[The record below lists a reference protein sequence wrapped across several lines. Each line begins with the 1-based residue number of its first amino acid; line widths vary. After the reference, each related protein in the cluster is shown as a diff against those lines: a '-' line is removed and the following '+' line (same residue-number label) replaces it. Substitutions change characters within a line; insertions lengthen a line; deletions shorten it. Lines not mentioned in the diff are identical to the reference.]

1 MSQNDVNQKK
11 GFKPVAFLKKVI
23 YKTCG
28 KARWLALLYVL
39 LLVLSNLLTSNVYT
53 ERYCNPYM
61 TDDWITPDIVPLERV
76 VEFGINNE
84 GNAIFF
90 LDNGVG
96 ENKLCAVLN
105 IDSGV
110 QSYANASNYLTDADG
125 EEIRVHN
132 FAVTDDD
139 VIYAVTYDTTDST
152 FITEERIIRIS
163 ADYRY
168 LGDVCKIE
176 YPVSSSGSRLSRLHY
191 YDGKI
196 TFAVIESDGV
206 TLYAIDTNTS
216 GITISD
222 KYLNDSNGTYTSSVI
237 PVDGEFLFLRSD
249 GSVYRTAF
257 GEPLE
262 DVIYTFDIS
271 PEGQTENPYFTQAVI
286 LNGTPYVVDQN
297 EPTKVFALE
306 DGQMREAFE
315 VNSGSVI
322 KYLDT
327 YVDETGEEVLV
338 VCCDNSFQVYKDAML
353 TGKNIII
360 KPERYFI
367 KYVVIDFFSY
377 VRHVLIFGLLI
388 NLIIRK
394 KTLLFKQIA
403 FTIPALVAMIF
414 GIAFNLYSYFINLNN
429 ENIEKEVAIIA
440 ELGCEEL
447 DGYDFSGLLT
457 VDENTGEAYHQLG
470 DRLRSLTED
479 RLSILKDDFY
489 FSVIYQKPDGQEV
502 VLGRSDRIVQPM
514 YSLSDLNYVNGDQ
527 TTGDAYIV
535 NDINSFW
542 FDNDSR
548 NSSINAVK
556 RINDKESS
564 GNFYFVVTT
573 ENKGFWNI
581 RRDFVLNE
589 FIYGSL
595 IFVIMTIIVTISTI
609 GITRSIKKAR
619 KTVEKISEG
628 DLTARVKYRSND
640 ELGEICTKVNE
651 MGQSL
656 ETLFNEKD
664 KAENFYYKF
673 VPQKFKEYLGKEN
686 ISDLALGDASSRDL
700 TVLFCDIRSFS
711 INSEIMTAKENFAFV
726 NTVYGKAGPIIRENN
741 GFIDKY
747 IGDAIMALFESAD
760 DAVKAGNELYKAIVL
775 DPKTAEELNVSSINI
790 GIGLHSGMA
799 MVGIVG
805 ESERLSGT
813 VISDTVNLSSR
824 LESLTKQFKTAM
836 LISKDTL
843 DRMEDTEAV
852 NLRYLGMIQVAG
864 VNEVKSVYEV
874 LDCLPEEER
883 QKRGAN
889 ADDFKEAIRL
899 FHLGRRA
906 EACAQLQ
913 KIADDGRNDYV
924 SDMYLKYI
932 TEMSDE
938 DKANVFRFVRK

>member
-1 MSQNDVNQKK
+1 MKK
-11 GFKPVAFLKKVI
+11 KKDIKPLAFLKKVI
-23 YKTCG
+23 CKTCG
-28 KARWLALLYVL
+28 KARWLVLLYVF
-39 LLVLSNLLTSNVYT
+39 LLVLSNLLSIIPYT
-53 ERYCNPYM
+53 ERYCSPYM
-61 TDDWITPDIVPLERV
+61 NDEWNTPDIVPLERV
-76 VEFGINNE
+76 VEFGINDE

-90 LDNGVG
+90 LDNGIG
-96 ENKLCAVLN
+96 EDKLCAILD
-105 IDSGV
+105 IDNGV
-110 QSYANASNYLTDADG
+110 QSYANASQHLTDSDG
-125 EEIRVHN
+125 EEIRVYN
-132 FAVTDDD
+132 FAVTDDN

-152 FITEERIIRIS
+152 FITEERIIRLS

-196 TFAVIESDGV
+196 TFAVVDLDGV
-206 TLYAIDTNTS
+206 TLYSIDTNTS

-222 KYLNDSNGTYTSSVI
+222 KYMNDSNGTYTSSVI
-237 PVDGEFLFLRSD
+237 PIDGGFLFLRSD
-249 GSVYRTAF
+249 GNVYRTSF

-262 DVIYTFDIS
+262 DIIYTFDIS
-271 PEGQTENPYFTQAVI
+271 SEGQSENPYFAQATL
-286 LNGTPYVVDQN
+286 LNGTLYAVDQN
-297 EPTKVFALE
+297 EPTKVFAIE
-306 DGQMREAFE
+306 DGEIHE
-315 VNSGSVI
+315 VFDIGGDSVI
-322 KYLDT
+322 RYMDT
-327 YVDETGEEVLV
+327 YVDETGEAVLV
-338 VCCDNSFQVYKDAML
+338 VCCDNSLQVYKNGTL
-353 TGKNIII
+353 TNKNIVI
-360 KPERYFI
+360 KPERYI
-367 KYVVIDFFSY
+367 AIYVLSVLNY
-377 VRHVLIFGLLI
+377 VRFILIIGLLI

-403 FTIPALVAMIF
+403 VTIPILVAMIF
-414 GIAFNLYSYFINLNN
+414 VIAFNLYSYFIRLNN

-457 VDENTGEAYHQLG
+457 VDENTGEAYHELG
-470 DRLRSLTED
+470 DRLMSLTRD

-489 FSVIYQKPDGQEV
+489 FSVIYQKPDGKEV

-514 YSLSDLNYVNGDQ
+514 YSVSDLNYVNGDQ
-527 TTGDAYIV
+527 TAGDAYIV

-548 NSSINAVK
+548 TSSINAVK
-556 RINDKESS
+556 RINDKDGS

-573 ENKGFWNI
+573 ENKGFWII
-581 RRDFVLNE
+581 RRDFVVSE
-589 FIYGSL
+589 FMYGSL
-595 IFVIMTIIVTISTI
+595 IFVIMTFIVTMSTI
-609 GITRSIKKAR
+609 GITRSIRKAR

-628 DLTARVKYRSND
+628 DLTARVNYRSND

-664 KAENFYYKF
+664 KAESFYYKF

-686 ISDLALGDASSRDL
+686 IAELSLGDASSRDL

-726 NTVYGKAGPIIRENN
+726 NTVYGKAGPVIRENN

-760 DAVKAGNELYKAIVL
+760 DAVKAGNEIYKAIVL
-775 DPKTAEELNVSSINI
+775 DPTTADELNVSSINI

-883 QKRGAN
+883 QKRSAN

-899 FHLGRRA
+899 FHLGRRD
-906 EACAQLQ
+906 EACAMLQ

-932 TEMSDE
+932 TELSDE

>member
-1 MSQNDVNQKK
+1 M
-11 GFKPVAFLKKVI
+11 AFLKKVI
-23 YKTCG
+23 YKSCG
-28 KARWLALLYVL
+28 KARWLVFLYVF
-39 LLVLSNLLTSNVYT
+39 LLVLSNLLSIIPYT
-53 ERYCNPYM
+53 ERYCSPYM
-61 TDDWITPDIVPLERV
+61 NDEWNTPDIVPLERV
-76 VEFGINNE
+76 VEFGINDE

-90 LDNGVG
+90 LDNGIG
-96 ENKLCAVLN
+96 EDKLCAILD
-105 IDSGV
+105 IDNGV
-110 QSYANASNYLTDADG
+110 QSYANASQHLTDSDG
-125 EEIRVHN
+125 EEIRVYN
-132 FAVTDDD
+132 FAVTDDN

-152 FITEERIIRIS
+152 FITEERIIRLS

-196 TFAVIESDGV
+196 TFAVVDLDGV
-206 TLYAIDTNTS
+206 TLYSIDTNTS

-222 KYLNDSNGTYTSSVI
+222 KYMNDSNGTYTSSVI
-237 PVDGEFLFLRSD
+237 PIDGGFLFLRSD
-249 GSVYRTAF
+249 GNVYRTSF

-262 DVIYTFDIS
+262 DIIYTFDIS
-271 PEGQTENPYFTQAVI
+271 SEGQTENPYFAQATL
-286 LNGTPYVVDQN
+286 LNGTLYAVDQN
-297 EPTKVFALE
+297 EPTKVFAIE
-306 DGQMREAFE
+306 DGEIHEAFDI
-315 VNSGSVI
+315 GGDSVI
-322 KYLDT
+322 RYMDT
-327 YVDETGEEVLV
+327 YVDETGEAVLV
-338 VCCDNSFQVYKDAML
+338 VCCDNSLQVYKNGTL
-353 TGKNIII
+353 TDKNIVI
-360 KPERYFI
+360 KPERYI
-367 KYVVIDFFSY
+367 AIYVLS
-377 VRHVLIFGLLI
+377 VLNYIRYILIIGLLI

-403 FTIPALVAMIF
+403 FTIPVLVAIIF
-414 GIAFNLYSYFINLNN
+414 GIAFNLYSYFIRLNN

-457 VDENTGEAYHQLG
+457 VDENTGEAYHELG
-470 DRLRSLTED
+470 DRLMSLTRD

-527 TTGDAYIV
+527 TAGDAYIV

-548 NSSINAVK
+548 TSSINAVK
-556 RINDKESS
+556 KINDKDGS

-573 ENKGFWNI
+573 ENKGFWII
-581 RRDFVLNE
+581 RRDFVVSE
-589 FIYGSL
+589 FMYGSL
-595 IFVIMTIIVTISTI
+595 IFVIMTFIVTMSTI
-609 GITRSIKKAR
+609 GITRSIRKAR

-628 DLTARVKYRSND
+628 DLTARVNYRSND

-664 KAENFYYKF
+664 KAERFYYKF

-686 ISDLALGDASSRDL
+686 IAELSLGDASSRDL

-726 NTVYGKAGPIIRENN
+726 NTVYGKAGPVIRENN

-760 DAVKAGNELYKAIVL
+760 DAVKAGNEIYKAIVL
-775 DPKTAEELNVSSINI
+775 DPTTAEELNVSSINI

-883 QKRGAN
+883 QKRSAN

-899 FHLGRRA
+899 FHLGRRD
-906 EACAQLQ
+906 EACAMLQ

-932 TEMSDE
+932 TELSHE

>member
-1 MSQNDVNQKK
+1 MSENSSKRQLP
-11 GFKPVAFLKKVI
+11 KPLAFLKKVI

-28 KARWLALLYVL
+28 KARWLVL
-39 LLVLSNLLTSNVYT
+39 LLLLILVIPNLLSIIPYT
-53 ERYCNPYM
+53 ERYCTPFM
-61 TDDWITPDIVPLERV
+61 SDDLNTYEIIPLERV
-76 VEFGINNE
+76 VEFGINDE

-90 LDNGVG
+90 LDNGFG
-96 ENKLCAVLN
+96 ENKLCAILD

-110 QSYANASNYLTDADG
+110 QSYATDSQYLRDSDG
-125 EEIRVHN
+125 EEIRAYN
-132 FAVTDDD
+132 FAVTDDN

-163 ADYRY
+163 ADYRC

-176 YPVSSSGSRLSRLHY
+176 YPASSSGSRLSRLHY
-191 YDGKI
+191 YDGKV

-206 TLYAIDTNTS
+206 TLYSIDTNTS

-222 KYLNDSNGTYTSSVI
+222 KYMNDSNGTYTSSVI
-237 PVDGEFLFLRSD
+237 PIDGGFLFLRSD

-271 PEGQTENPYFTQAVI
+271 PEEQTDNPYFTQAV
-286 LNGTPYVVDQN
+286 LLGGTLYVVDQN
-297 EPTKVFALE
+297 QPTNVFALE

-315 VNSGSVI
+315 VNSGSVVR
-322 KYLDT
+322 YLDT

-338 VCCDNSFQVYKDAML
+338 VCCDDSLQVYKNGTL
-353 TGKNIII
+353 TDKNIVI
-360 KPERYFI
+360 KPFRHVAMYVTYF
-367 KYVVIDFFSY
+367 FLGNMSY
-377 VRHVLIFGLLI
+377 VFFIGLLI
-388 NLIIRK
+388 NLVIRK

-403 FTIPALVAMIF
+403 FTIPILVVMIV
-414 GIAFNLYSYFINLNN
+414 GIAFNLYRYFIRINN
-429 ENIEKEVAIIA
+429 ENIEKEVSIIA

-447 DGYDFSGLLT
+447 EDYDFPGLLE
-457 VDENTGEAYHQLG
+457 VNENTGEAYQELG
-470 DRLRSLTED
+470 DRLRSLSED

-502 VLGRSDRIVQPM
+502 VLGRSDRICQPM
-514 YSLSDLNYVNGDQ
+514 YSVADMEYVNDDMTAGD
-527 TTGDAYIV
+527 TYIV
-535 NDINSFW
+535 NNIPFW
-542 FDNDSR
+542 MADNAR
-548 NSSINAVK
+548 KNSINAVK
-556 RINDKESS
+556 RINDKDGS

-573 ENKGFWNI
+573 ENKGFWGI
-581 RRDFVLNE
+581 RRDFIVNE
-589 FIYGSL
+589 IMYGSL
-595 IFVIMTIIVTISTI
+595 IFVIMTFIITMSTI

-852 NLRYLGMIQVAG
+852 SLRYLGMIQVAG

-874 LDCLPEEER
+874 LDCLPDDER
-883 QKRGAN
+883 QKRAAN

-899 FHLGRRA
+899 FHLGRRD

-913 KIADDGRNDYV
+913 KIADEGRNDYV
-924 SDMYLKYI
+924 SDMYLNYI
-932 TEMSDE
+932 TELSDE

>member
-1 MSQNDVNQKK
+1 MKK
-11 GFKPVAFLKKVI
+11 KKDIKPLAFLKKVI
-23 YKTCG
+23 CKTCG
-28 KARWLALLYVL
+28 KARWLVLLYVF
-39 LLVLSNLLTSNVYT
+39 LLVLSNLLSIIPYT
-53 ERYCNPYM
+53 ERYCSPYM
-61 TDDWITPDIVPLERV
+61 NDEWNTPDIVPLERV
-76 VEFGINNE
+76 VEFGINDE

-90 LDNGVG
+90 LDNGIG
-96 ENKLCAVLN
+96 EDKLCAILD
-105 IDSGV
+105 IDNGV
-110 QSYANASNYLTDADG
+110 QSYANASQHLTDSDG
-125 EEIRVHN
+125 EEIRVYN
-132 FAVTDDD
+132 FAVTDDN

-152 FITEERIIRIS
+152 FITEERIIRLS

-196 TFAVIESDGV
+196 TFAVVDLDGV
-206 TLYAIDTNTS
+206 TLYSIDTNTS

-222 KYLNDSNGTYTSSVI
+222 KYMNDSNGTYTSSVI
-237 PVDGEFLFLRSD
+237 PIDGGFLFLRSD
-249 GSVYRTAF
+249 GNVYRTSF

-262 DVIYTFDIS
+262 DIIYTFDIS
-271 PEGQTENPYFTQAVI
+271 SEGQTENPYFAQATL
-286 LNGTPYVVDQN
+286 LNGTLYAVDQN
-297 EPTKVFALE
+297 EPTKVFAIE
-306 DGQMREAFE
+306 DGEIHE
-315 VNSGSVI
+315 VFDIGGDSVI
-322 KYLDT
+322 RYMDT
-327 YVDETGEEVLV
+327 YVDETGEAVLV
-338 VCCDNSFQVYKDAML
+338 VCCDNSLQVYKNGTL
-353 TGKNIII
+353 TDKNIVI
-360 KPERYFI
+360 KPERYI
-367 KYVVIDFFSY
+367 AIYVLSVLNY
-377 VRHVLIFGLLI
+377 VRFILIIGLLI

-403 FTIPALVAMIF
+403 VTIPILVAMIF
-414 GIAFNLYSYFINLNN
+414 VIAFNLYSYFIRLNN

-457 VDENTGEAYHQLG
+457 VDENTGEAYHELG
-470 DRLRSLTED
+470 DRLMSLTRD

-514 YSLSDLNYVNGDQ
+514 YSVSDLNYVNGDQ
-527 TTGDAYIV
+527 TAGDAYIV

-556 RINDKESS
+556 RINDKDGS

-573 ENKGFWNI
+573 ENKGFWII
-581 RRDFVLNE
+581 RRDFVVSE
-589 FIYGSL
+589 FMYGSL
-595 IFVIMTIIVTISTI
+595 IFVIMTFIVTMSTI
-609 GITRSIKKAR
+609 GITRSIRKAR

-628 DLTARVKYRSND
+628 DLTARVNYRSND

-664 KAENFYYKF
+664 KAERFYYKF

-686 ISDLALGDASSRDL
+686 IAELSLGDASSRDL

-726 NTVYGKAGPIIRENN
+726 NTVYGKAGPVIRENN

-747 IGDAIMALFESAD
+747 IGDAIMALFECAD
-760 DAVKAGNELYKAIVL
+760 DAVKAGNEIYKAIVL
-775 DPKTAEELNVSSINI
+775 DPTTAEELNVSSINI

-883 QKRGAN
+883 QKRSAN

-899 FHLGRRA
+899 FHLGRRD
-906 EACAQLQ
+906 EACAMLQ

-932 TEMSDE
+932 TELSDE

>member
-1 MSQNDVNQKK
+1 MSQNDVKQKK

-28 KARWLALLYVL
+28 KARWLLLA
-39 LLVLSNLLTSNVYT
+39 SA
-53 ERYCNPYM
+53 
-61 TDDWITPDIVPLERV
+61 IV
-76 VEFGINNE
+76 
-84 GNAIFF
+84 FF
-90 LDNGVG
+90 LSVFLPTCSLTDRYATLFLD
-96 ENKLCAVLN
+96 ENKESPEEVSLDWVEQFTINDEGTALFVCNNSLSMDRLCGITNVNTGA
-105 IDSGV
+105 
-110 QSYANASNYLTDADG
+110 QSYSSEAWLRTGGPDN
-125 EEIRVHN
+125 EEIRTYN
-132 FAVTDDD
+132 YAITDNNDF
-139 VIYAVTYDTTDST
+139 YAVTYDTADST
-152 FITEERIIRIS
+152 FINEESIVRVS
-163 ADYRY
+163 EDYRY
-168 LGDVCKIE
+168 LGEVCKIE
-176 YPVSSSGSRLSRLHY
+176 YTDNSSVSRISRLHY
-191 YDGKI
+191 YDGKV
-196 TFAVIESDGV
+196 TFAVVDLDGV
-206 TLYAIDTNTS
+206 TLYSIDTNTS

-222 KYLNDSNGTYTSSVI
+222 KYLNDPDGTYTSSVI
-237 PVDGEFLFLRSD
+237 AIDGGFLFLRSD
-249 GSVYRTAF
+249 GNVFRTSF

-262 DVIYTFDIS
+262 DIIYTFDIS
-271 PEGQTENPYFTQAVI
+271 SERQTENPYFTQATL
-286 LNGTPYVVDQN
+286 LNGTLYVVDQN
-297 EPTKVFALE
+297 QPTKVFALE
-306 DGQMREAFE
+306 DGVVHE
-315 VNSGSVI
+315 VFDIGGDSVI
-322 KYLDT
+322 EYLDT
-327 YVDETGEEVLV
+327 YVDESGEEVLA
-338 VCCDNSFQVYKDAML
+338 VCCNNAFMVYKDG
-353 TGKNIII
+353 TVTDKNTTIRIEYHI
-360 KPERYFI
+360 LAYI
-367 KYVVIDFFSY
+367 VYILGVIGWILFFA
-377 VRHVLIFGLLI
+377 LLI

-394 KTLLFKQIA
+394 KTLLFKQIT
-403 FTIPALVAMIF
+403 FTIPILVAMVV
-414 GIAFNLYSYFINLNN
+414 GIAINLYSYFIRLNN
-429 ENIEKEVAIIA
+429 ENIEREVSIIA

-447 DGYDFSGLLT
+447 EGYDFSGLLE
-457 VDENTGEAYHQLG
+457 VNENTGEVYHELG
-470 DRLRSLTED
+470 DRLASLRND
-479 RLSILKDDFY
+479 RLARLNDDYY
-489 FSVIYQKPDGQEV
+489 FSVIYHNPDGSDV

-514 YSLSDLNYVNGDQ
+514 YSVSELDYIDEAQASDEG
-527 TTGDAYIV
+527 YIV
-535 NDINSFW
+535 NNINGF
-542 FDNDSR
+542 FDKHESR
-548 NSSINAVK
+548 TSSINAVK
-556 RINDKESS
+556 RINDKDGS
-564 GNFYFVVTT
+564 GSFYFIVTT

-581 RRDFVLNE
+581 RRDFIVNE
-589 FIYGSL
+589 MIYGSL
-595 IFVIMTIIVTISTI
+595 IFVIMTFIVTISTI

-619 KTVEKISEG
+619 NTVEKISEG

-664 KAENFYYKF
+664 KVESFYYKF

-913 KIADDGRNDYV
+913 KIADEGRNDYV

>member
-1 MSQNDVNQKK
+1 MNDEWN
-11 GFKPVAFLKKVI
+11 
-23 YKTCG
+23 
-28 KARWLALLYVL
+28 
-39 LLVLSNLLTSNVYT
+39 
-53 ERYCNPYM
+53 
-61 TDDWITPDIVPLERV
+61 TPDIVPLERV
-76 VEFGINNE
+76 VEFGINDE

-90 LDNGVG
+90 LDNGIG
-96 ENKLCAVLN
+96 EDKLCAILD
-105 IDSGV
+105 IDNGV
-110 QSYANASNYLTDADG
+110 QSYANASQHLTDSDG
-125 EEIRVHN
+125 EEIRVYN
-132 FAVTDDD
+132 FAVTDDN

-152 FITEERIIRIS
+152 FITEERIIRLS

-196 TFAVIESDGV
+196 TFAVVDLDGV
-206 TLYAIDTNTS
+206 TLYSIDTNTS

-222 KYLNDSNGTYTSSVI
+222 KYMNDSNGTYTSSVI
-237 PVDGEFLFLRSD
+237 PIDGGFLFLRSD
-249 GSVYRTAF
+249 GNVYRTSF

-262 DVIYTFDIS
+262 DIIYTFDIS
-271 PEGQTENPYFTQAVI
+271 SEGQSENPYFAQATL
-286 LNGTPYVVDQN
+286 LNGTLYAVDQN
-297 EPTKVFALE
+297 EPTKVFAIE
-306 DGQMREAFE
+306 DGEIHE
-315 VNSGSVI
+315 VFDIGGDSVI
-322 KYLDT
+322 RYMDT
-327 YVDETGEEVLV
+327 YVDETGEAVLV
-338 VCCDNSFQVYKDAML
+338 VCCDNSLQVYKNGTL
-353 TGKNIII
+353 TDKNIVI
-360 KPERYFI
+360 KPERYIAIYVLSVLNYIRFI
-367 KYVVIDFFSY
+367 
-377 VRHVLIFGLLI
+377 LIIGLLI

-403 FTIPALVAMIF
+403 FTIPILVAMIF
-414 GIAFNLYSYFINLNN
+414 VIAFNLYSYFIRLNN

-457 VDENTGEAYHQLG
+457 VDENTGEAYHELG
-470 DRLRSLTED
+470 DRLMSLTRD

-527 TTGDAYIV
+527 TAGDAYIV

-556 RINDKESS
+556 RINDKDGS

-581 RRDFVLNE
+581 RRDFVVSE
-589 FIYGSL
+589 FMYGSL
-595 IFVIMTIIVTISTI
+595 IFVIMTFIVTMSTI
-609 GITRSIKKAR
+609 GITRSIRKAR

-628 DLTARVKYRSND
+628 DLTARVNYRSND

-664 KAENFYYKF
+664 KAESFYYKF

-686 ISDLALGDASSRDL
+686 IAELSLGDASSRDL

-726 NTVYGKAGPIIRENN
+726 NTVYGKAGPVIRENN

-760 DAVKAGNELYKAIVL
+760 DAVKAGNEIYKAIVL
-775 DPKTAEELNVSSINI
+775 DPTTAEELNVSSINI

-883 QKRGAN
+883 QKRSAN

-899 FHLGRRA
+899 FHLGRRD
-906 EACAQLQ
+906 EACAMLQ

-932 TEMSDE
+932 TELSDE

>member
-1 MSQNDVNQKK
+1 MSENSSKRQLP
-11 GFKPVAFLKKVI
+11 KPLAFLKKVI

-28 KARWLALLYVL
+28 KARWLVL
-39 LLVLSNLLTSNVYT
+39 LLILILVLPNLFAIMPST
-53 ERYCNPYM
+53 ERYCTPFM
-61 TDDWITPDIVPLERV
+61 SDDWNTYEIIPLERV
-76 VEFGINNE
+76 VEFGINDE

-90 LDNGVG
+90 LDNGFG
-96 ENKLCAVLN
+96 ENKLCAVLD

-110 QSYANASNYLTDADG
+110 QSYATDSKFLRDSDG
-125 EEIRVHN
+125 EEIRAYN
-132 FAVTDDD
+132 FAVTDDN

-163 ADYRY
+163 ADYRC

-191 YDGKI
+191 YDGKV

-206 TLYAIDTNTS
+206 TLYSIDTNTS

-222 KYLNDSNGTYTSSVI
+222 KYMNDQNGTYTSSVI
-237 PVDGEFLFLRSD
+237 PVDGGFLFLRSD
-249 GSVYRTAF
+249 GNVYRTVF
-257 GEPLE
+257 GQPLE

-271 PEGQTENPYFTQAVI
+271 SEGQTDNPYFTQAV
-286 LNGTPYVVDQN
+286 LLDGTLYVVDQN
-297 EPTKVFALE
+297 QPTKVFTLE

-315 VNSGSVI
+315 VNSGSVVR
-322 KYLDT
+322 YLDT

-338 VCCDNSFQVYKDAML
+338 VCCDNSLQVYKNGTL
-353 TGKNIII
+353 TDKNIVI
-360 KPERYFI
+360 KPY
-367 KYVVIDFFSY
+367 
-377 VRHVLIFGLLI
+377 RHVAMYVSSFLGSLSFVFLTGLLI

-403 FTIPALVAMIF
+403 FTIPILVAMIV
-414 GIAFNLYSYFINLNN
+414 GIAFNLYSYFIRINN
-429 ENIEKEVAIIA
+429 ENIEKEVSIIA

-447 DGYDFSGLLT
+447 EAYDFSGLLE
-457 VDENTGEAYHQLG
+457 VNENTGEAYQELG
-470 DRLRSLTED
+470 DRLMSLTRD
-479 RLSILKDDFY
+479 RLAILEDDFY

-514 YSLSDLNYVNGDQ
+514 YCLSDLNYVNGDQ
-527 TTGDAYIV
+527 TAGDAYIV
-535 NDINSFW
+535 NNIPFW
-542 FDNDSR
+542 MADNAR
-548 NSSINAVK
+548 KNSINAVK
-556 RINDKESS
+556 RINDKDGS

-573 ENKGFWNI
+573 ENKGFWGI
-581 RRDFVLNE
+581 RRDFIVNA
-589 FIYGSL
+589 FMYGSL
-595 IFVIMTIIVTISTI
+595 IFVIMTFIVTLSTI

-664 KAENFYYKF
+664 KAESFYYKF

-747 IGDAIMALFESAD
+747 IGDAIMALFENAD

-852 NLRYLGMIQVAG
+852 SLRYLGMIQVAG

-874 LDCLPEEER
+874 LDCLPDDER
-883 QKRGAN
+883 QKRAAN

-899 FHLGRRA
+899 FHLGRRD
-906 EACAQLQ
+906 EACAQLK
-913 KIADDGRNDYV
+913 KISDEGRNDYV
-924 SDMYLKYI
+924 SDMYLNYI
-932 TEMSDE
+932 TELSDE

>member
-1 MSQNDVNQKK
+1 MKK
-11 GFKPVAFLKKVI
+11 KKDIKPLAFLKKVI
-23 YKTCG
+23 CKTCG
-28 KARWLALLYVL
+28 KARWLVLLYVF
-39 LLVLSNLLTSNVYT
+39 LLVLSNLLSINPYT
-53 ERYCNPYM
+53 ERYCSPYM
-61 TDDWITPDIVPLERV
+61 NDEWNTPDIVPLERV
-76 VEFGINNE
+76 VEFGINDE

-90 LDNGVG
+90 LDNGIG
-96 ENKLCAVLN
+96 ENKLCAILD
-105 IDSGV
+105 IDNGV
-110 QSYANASNYLTDADG
+110 QSYANASQHLTDSDG
-125 EEIRVHN
+125 EEIRVYN
-132 FAVTDDD
+132 FAVTDDN

-152 FITEERIIRIS
+152 FITEERIIRLS

-191 YDGKI
+191 YGGKI
-196 TFAVIESDGV
+196 TFAVVDLDGV
-206 TLYAIDTNTS
+206 TLYSIDTNTS

-222 KYLNDSNGTYTSSVI
+222 KYMNDSNGTYTSSVI
-237 PVDGEFLFLRSD
+237 PIDGGFLFLRSD
-249 GSVYRTAF
+249 GNVYRTSF

-262 DVIYTFDIS
+262 DIIYTFDIS
-271 PEGQTENPYFTQAVI
+271 SEGQSENPYFAQATL
-286 LNGTPYVVDQN
+286 LNGTLYAVDQN
-297 EPTKVFALE
+297 EPTKVFAIE
-306 DGQMREAFE
+306 DGEIQE
-315 VNSGSVI
+315 VFDIGGDSVI
-322 KYLDT
+322 RYLDT
-327 YVDETGEEVLV
+327 YVDETGEAVLV
-338 VCCDNSFQVYKDAML
+338 VCCDNSLQVYKNGTL
-353 TGKNIII
+353 TDKNIVI
-360 KPERYFI
+360 KPERYIAIYVLSVLNYIRFI
-367 KYVVIDFFSY
+367 
-377 VRHVLIFGLLI
+377 LIIGLLI

-403 FTIPALVAMIF
+403 FTIPVLVAMIF
-414 GIAFNLYSYFINLNN
+414 GIAFNLYSYFIRLNN

-457 VDENTGEAYHQLG
+457 VDENTGEAYHELG
-470 DRLRSLTED
+470 DRLMSLTRD

-514 YSLSDLNYVNGDQ
+514 YSVSDLNYVNGDQ
-527 TTGDAYIV
+527 TAGDAYIV

-548 NSSINAVK
+548 TSSINAVK
-556 RINDKESS
+556 RINDKDGS

-581 RRDFVLNE
+581 RRDFIVSE
-589 FIYGSL
+589 FMYGSL
-595 IFVIMTIIVTISTI
+595 IFVIMTFIVTISTI
-609 GITRSIKKAR
+609 GITRSIRKAG

-628 DLTARVKYRSND
+628 DLTARVNYRSND

-664 KAENFYYKF
+664 KAESFYYKF

-686 ISDLALGDASSRDL
+686 IAELSLGDASSRDL

-726 NTVYGKAGPIIRENN
+726 NTVYGKAGPVIRENN

-760 DAVKAGNELYKAIVL
+760 DAVKAGNEIYKAIVL
-775 DPKTAEELNVSSINI
+775 DPTTAEELNVSSINI

-864 VNEVKSVYEV
+864 INEVKSVYEV

-883 QKRGAN
+883 QKRSAN

-899 FHLGRRA
+899 FHLGRRD
-906 EACAQLQ
+906 EACAMLQ

-932 TEMSDE
+932 TELSDE

>member
-1 MSQNDVNQKK
+1 MNDVKK
-11 GFKPVAFLKKVI
+11 KKDIKTLAFLKKVI
-23 YKTCG
+23 CKTCG
-28 KARWLALLYVL
+28 KARWLVLLYVF
-39 LLVLSNLLTSNVYT
+39 LLVLSNLLSIIPYT
-53 ERYCNPYM
+53 ERYCSPYM
-61 TDDWITPDIVPLERV
+61 NDEWNTPDIVPLERV
-76 VEFGINNE
+76 VEFGINDE

-90 LDNGVG
+90 LDNGIG
-96 ENKLCAVLN
+96 EDKLCAILD
-105 IDSGV
+105 IDNGV
-110 QSYANASNYLTDADG
+110 QSYANASQHLTDSDG
-125 EEIRVHN
+125 EEIRVYN
-132 FAVTDDD
+132 FAVTDDN

-152 FITEERIIRIS
+152 FITEERIIRLS

-191 YDGKI
+191 YGGKI
-196 TFAVIESDGV
+196 TFAVVDLDGV
-206 TLYAIDTNTS
+206 TLYSIDTNTS

-222 KYLNDSNGTYTSSVI
+222 KYINDSNGTYTSSVI
-237 PVDGEFLFLRSD
+237 PIDEGFLFLRSD
-249 GSVYRTAF
+249 GNVYRTSF

-262 DVIYTFDIS
+262 DIIYTFDIS
-271 PEGQTENPYFTQAVI
+271 SEGQSENPYFAQATL
-286 LNGTPYVVDQN
+286 LNGTLYAVDQN
-297 EPTKVFALE
+297 EPTKVFAIE
-306 DGQMREAFE
+306 DGEIHE
-315 VNSGSVI
+315 VFDIGGDSVI
-322 KYLDT
+322 RYMDT
-327 YVDETGEEVLV
+327 YVDETGEAVLV
-338 VCCDNSFQVYKDAML
+338 VCCDNSLQVYKNGTL
-353 TGKNIII
+353 TDKNIVI
-360 KPERYFI
+360 KPERYI
-367 KYVVIDFFSY
+367 AIYVLSVLNY
-377 VRHVLIFGLLI
+377 VRFILIIGLLI

-403 FTIPALVAMIF
+403 VTIPILVAMIF
-414 GIAFNLYSYFINLNN
+414 VIAFNLYSYFIRLNN

-457 VDENTGEAYHQLG
+457 VDENTGEAYHELG
-470 DRLRSLTED
+470 DRLMSLTRD

-514 YSLSDLNYVNGDQ
+514 YSASDLNYVNGDQ
-527 TTGDAYIV
+527 TAGDAYIV

-548 NSSINAVK
+548 TSSINAVK
-556 RINDKESS
+556 RINDKDGS

-581 RRDFVLNE
+581 RRDFVVSE
-589 FIYGSL
+589 FMYGSL
-595 IFVIMTIIVTISTI
+595 IFVIMTFIVTISTI
-609 GITRSIKKAR
+609 GITRSIRKAR

-628 DLTARVKYRSND
+628 DLTARVNYRSND

-664 KAENFYYKF
+664 KAESFYYKF

-686 ISDLALGDASSRDL
+686 IAELSLGDASSRDL

-726 NTVYGKAGPIIRENN
+726 NTIYGKAGPVIRENN

-760 DAVKAGNELYKAIVL
+760 DAVKAGNEIYKAIVL
-775 DPKTAEELNVSSINI
+775 DPTTAEELNVSSINI

-883 QKRGAN
+883 QKRSAN

-899 FHLGRRA
+899 FHLGRRD
-906 EACAQLQ
+906 EACAMLQ

-932 TEMSDE
+932 TELSDE

>member
-1 MSQNDVNQKK
+1 MKK
-11 GFKPVAFLKKVI
+11 KKDIKPLAFLKKVI
-23 YKTCG
+23 CKTCG
-28 KARWLALLYVL
+28 KARWLVLLYVF
-39 LLVLSNLLTSNVYT
+39 LLVLSNLLSIIPYT
-53 ERYCNPYM
+53 ERYCSPYM
-61 TDDWITPDIVPLERV
+61 NDEWNTPDIVPLERV
-76 VEFGINNE
+76 VEFGINDE

-90 LDNGVG
+90 LDNGIG
-96 ENKLCAVLN
+96 EDKLCAILD
-105 IDSGV
+105 IDNGV
-110 QSYANASNYLTDADG
+110 QSYANASQHLTDSDG
-125 EEIRVHN
+125 EEIRVYN
-132 FAVTDDD
+132 FAVTDDN

-152 FITEERIIRIS
+152 FITEERIIRLS

-196 TFAVIESDGV
+196 TFAVVDLDGV
-206 TLYAIDTNTS
+206 TLYSIDTNTS

-222 KYLNDSNGTYTSSVI
+222 KYMNDSNGTYTSSVI
-237 PVDGEFLFLRSD
+237 PIDGGFLFLRSD
-249 GSVYRTAF
+249 GNVYRTSF

-262 DVIYTFDIS
+262 DIIYTFDIS
-271 PEGQTENPYFTQAVI
+271 SEGQTENPYFAQATL
-286 LNGTPYVVDQN
+286 LNGTLYAVDQN
-297 EPTKVFALE
+297 EPTKVFAIE
-306 DGQMREAFE
+306 DGEIHE
-315 VNSGSVI
+315 VFDIGGDSVI
-322 KYLDT
+322 RYMDT
-327 YVDETGEEVLV
+327 YVDETGEAVLV
-338 VCCDNSFQVYKDAML
+338 VCCDNSLQVYKNGTL
-353 TGKNIII
+353 TDKNIVI
-360 KPERYFI
+360 KPERYI
-367 KYVVIDFFSY
+367 AIYVLSVLNY
-377 VRHVLIFGLLI
+377 VRFILIIGLLI

-403 FTIPALVAMIF
+403 VTIPILVAMIF
-414 GIAFNLYSYFINLNN
+414 VIAFNLYSYFIRLNN

-457 VDENTGEAYHQLG
+457 VDENTGEAYHELG
-470 DRLRSLTED
+470 DRLMSLTRD

-489 FSVIYQKPDGQEV
+489 FSVIYQKPDGKEV

-514 YSLSDLNYVNGDQ
+514 YSVSDLNYVNGDQ
-527 TTGDAYIV
+527 TAGDAYIV

-548 NSSINAVK
+548 TSSINAVK
-556 RINDKESS
+556 RINDKDGS

-581 RRDFVLNE
+581 RRDFVVSE
-589 FIYGSL
+589 FMYGSL
-595 IFVIMTIIVTISTI
+595 IFVIMTFIVTMSTI
-609 GITRSIKKAR
+609 GITRSIRKAR

-628 DLTARVKYRSND
+628 DLTARVNYRSND

-664 KAENFYYKF
+664 KAESFYYKF

-686 ISDLALGDASSRDL
+686 IAELSLGDASSRDL

-726 NTVYGKAGPIIRENN
+726 NTVYGKAGPVIRENN

-760 DAVKAGNELYKAIVL
+760 DAVKAGNEIYKAIVL
-775 DPKTAEELNVSSINI
+775 DPTTAEELNVSSINI

-883 QKRGAN
+883 QKRSAN

-899 FHLGRRA
+899 FHLGRRD
-906 EACAQLQ
+906 EACAMLQ

-932 TEMSDE
+932 TELSDE

>member
-1 MSQNDVNQKK
+1 MSQNDVKQKN

-28 KARWLALLYVL
+28 KARWLL
-39 LLVLSNLLTSNVYT
+39 LLLLLILVIPNLLSIIPYT
-53 ERYCNPYM
+53 ERYCNAFM
-61 TDDWITPDIVPLERV
+61 SEDWETYDIIPLEKV
-76 VEFGINNE
+76 VEFGINDE

-90 LDNGVG
+90 LDNGFG
-96 ENKLCAVLN
+96 ENKLCAILD

-110 QSYANASNYLTDADG
+110 QSYATDSQYLRDSDG
-125 EEIRVHN
+125 EEIRAYN
-132 FAVTDDD
+132 FAVTDDN
-139 VIYAVTYDTTDST
+139 VIYAVTYDTTYST

-163 ADYRY
+163 ADYRC

-191 YDGKI
+191 YDGKV

-206 TLYAIDTNTS
+206 TLYSIDTNTS

-222 KYLNDSNGTYTSSVI
+222 KYMNDQNGTYTSSVI
-237 PVDGEFLFLRSD
+237 PIDDGFLFLRSD
-249 GSVYRTAF
+249 GQVYRTEF
-257 GEPLE
+257 GQPLE

-271 PEGQTENPYFTQAVI
+271 PEGQTDNPYFTQAV
-286 LNGTPYVVDQN
+286 LLDGTLYVVDQN
-297 EPTKVFALE
+297 EPTKVFTLE
-306 DGQMREAFE
+306 DGVINEDFE
-315 VNSGSVI
+315 VSGGSVVR
-322 KYLDT
+322 YLDT

-338 VCCDNSFQVYKDAML
+338 VCCDNSLQVYKNGSL
-353 TGKNIII
+353 TDKNIVI
-360 KPERYFI
+360 KPY
-367 KYVVIDFFSY
+367 
-377 VRHVLIFGLLI
+377 RHVAMHVSSFLVYISFVFFIGLLI
-388 NLIIRK
+388 NLVIRK

-403 FTIPALVAMIF
+403 FTIPILVVMIV
-414 GIAFNLYSYFINLNN
+414 GIAFNLYRYFIRINN
-429 ENIEKEVAIIA
+429 ENIEKEVSIIA

-447 DGYDFSGLLT
+447 EDYDFSGLLE
-457 VDENTGEAYHQLG
+457 VNENTGEAYQKLG
-470 DRLRSLTED
+470 DRLMSLTEG
-479 RLSILKDDFY
+479 RLAILKDDFY

-502 VLGRSDRIVQPM
+502 VLGRSDRICQPM
-514 YSLSDLNYVNGDQ
+514 YSVADMEYVNDDM
-527 TTGDAYIV
+527 TAGDAYIV
-535 NDINSFW
+535 NNIPFW
-542 FDNDSR
+542 MADNAR
-548 NSSINAVK
+548 KNSINAVK
-556 RINDKESS
+556 RINDKDGS

-573 ENKGFWNI
+573 ENKGFWGI
-581 RRDFVLNE
+581 RRDFIVNE
-589 FIYGSL
+589 FMYGSL
-595 IFVIMTIIVTISTI
+595 IFVIMTFIVTMSTI

-883 QKRGAN
+883 QKRAAN

-906 EACAQLQ
+906 EACAQLK
-913 KIADDGRNDYV
+913 KIADEGRNDYV

-932 TEMSDE
+932 TELSDE